1 MATLRIGQMR
11 DCRIKMPAPS
21 PVSAK
26 HVTRRRWPAIIT
38 PLLLRRHPIMIR
50 AVASVGF
57 LTLVSR
63 ITGFVRDT
71 VFAALL
77 GAGPVADAFV
87 VAFRIPNQFRALF
100 AEGAFQAAF
109 VPSFTALHLGE
120 ERGEASRF
128 ARSTLSLLLLAS
140 LTVSLLLILFAEK
153 AIALLAPGMV
163 NDAQRAPLAITY
175 LRYTGIYLVF
185 MSIMAFYASL
195 AQVHGRYAAAAAA
208 PVLLNVILVLALWL
222 LSPRLGDPGLALAIA
237 VPLSG
242 FVQAGVVA
250 LSLRRT
256 GEALLPGIIAWSNSL
271 KTFLRRLGPAV
282 LGSSVVQISAFADTI
297 IVSFLPAGQISYLY
311 YADRLYQLPFGVI
324 GLALSTVVLPT
335 LSHAFATKDD
345 AAAVSAFAK
354 ANELALL
361 TSLPVAA
368 MMAIGA
374 QAAVSGLFGYG
385 AFLPSDV
392 TQTAAIVAA
401 YALGIPAS
409 ILMRCLVPTF
419 QAKGDTTTPVRV
431 AAGVLVVSI
440 TLKIVLA
447 ERLGAAGIAAATAIA
462 AWISFVILAIAAH
475 RSKLIAI
482 DRRLY
487 AVLWRTLLGSLI
499 VAALM
504 WLVLALPTVQI
515 LFAGHSLAKA
525 ALLIAIGL
533 FVMLAYSLVLWLS
546 GYRRA
551 SLLFDRKS
559 AVTASQ
565 QKE

>member
-1 MATLRIGQMR
+1 
-11 DCRIKMPAPS
+11 
-21 PVSAK
+21 
-26 HVTRRRWPAIIT
+26 
-38 PLLLRRHPIMIR
+38 MIR
-50 AVASVGF
+50 AVASVGS

-109 VPSFTALHLGE
+109 VPSFTALHLSE
-120 ERGEASRF
+120 APGEASRF
-128 ARSTLSLLLLAS
+128 ARAILSLLLLAS
-140 LTVSLLLILFAEK
+140 LTVSLLLTVFADS
-153 AIALLAPGMV
+153 AIALLAPGMMA
-163 NDAQRAPLAITY
+163 DAQRAPLAITY
-175 LRYTGIYLVF
+175 LRYTGVYLFF
-185 MSIMAFYASL
+185 MSIMAFYAAL

-208 PVLLNVILVLALWL
+208 PVLLNVTLVLALWL

-237 VPLSG
+237 VPVSG
-242 FVQAGVVA
+242 LVQACLVA
-250 LSLRRT
+250 LSLRRA
-256 GEALLPGIIAWSNSL
+256 GQSLLPGMIAWSESL

-282 LGSSVVQISAFADTI
+282 LGSGVVQISAFADTI

-345 AAAVSAFAK
+345 QAAISAFAK

-385 AFLPSDV
+385 AFLPSDA

-419 QAKGDTTTPVRV
+419 QAKGDTGTPVRV
-431 AAGVLVVSI
+431 AAGVLVISI

-447 ERLGAAGIAAATAIA
+447 ERLGAASIAAATAAA
-462 AWISFVILAIAAH
+462 AWISFAILAFAAR
-475 RSKLIAI
+475 RSRLIAV
-482 DRRLY
+482 DPRLF
-487 AVLWRTLLGSLI
+487 AVSWRTVLGSLI
-499 VAALM
+499 AAALM
-504 WLVLALPTVQI
+504 WLVLGLPAIAAV
-515 LFAGHSLAKA
+515 FAGSSLAKA
-525 ALLIAIGL
+525 PLLMAIGL
-533 FVMLAYSLVLWLS
+533 FVILAYSLTLWLS
-546 GYRRA
+546 GYRGA
-551 SLLFDRKS
+551 SLLFDRKGVA
-559 AVTASQ
+559 AVPM